1 MRKDLGVVALMLSSF
16 VTSNSW
22 AVLMENL
29 AIGSPKA
36 LGLANAVTASPP
48 GIESIHFNPA
58 GLSRVEGRQQSI
70 NVVYGDFGI
79 TLDFGKRT
87 QTRQALLDQAESLG
101 HDLNVEFPDGFF
113 DDEAYMAS
121 SETSGM
127 TIILPGL
134 GMTDLVAPMS
144 LVGGVSVS
152 PPGGDITFGTAAYT
166 TMAAGFRREDDDPG
180 RFIGQRFSMID
191 LVYFS
196 PTVAIDVSDTL
207 SVAATITFN
216 YGGVGLDMPLRV
228 PHLAQ
233 MAIPFLQLSNCD
245 LSNPG
250 GVGCE
255 NLPLY
260 EQLGALSVEAEH
272 GLAFGFNFGLLWEA
286 TPWLT
291 FGLVYQSEVDLEMEG
306 EFSWENSDQWMA
318 FVGSLR
324 EDPLIRLAMDAVG
337 VRGEKRVEGDVAIA
351 LSMPEHLALGVSV
364 RLTPKL
370 RVNVDYKFTGWS
382 AWDELVIELS
392 KTTDLMAIASIGE
405 FSAGEGVSLKIPLG
419 MQDTWNLAVGF
430 EYQYN
435 DQWVLRMGVEDR
447 PTSIPENMKTPLLP
461 LGDGLLL
468 GFGFGYESVS
478 GAVYDVGISYFES
491 KISMPGNTSDFGN
504 SEDPTKLIYNP
515 YPGQDIEAT
524 TTVVMFEM
532 GVRRPF

>member
-1 MRKDLGVVALMLSSF
+1 MRKDIGVLALVVGSF
-16 VTSNSW
+16 LASNSW

-36 LGLANAVTASPP
+36 LALANAVTASPP

-58 GLSRVEGRQQSI
+58 GLSRVPGRQQSI
-70 NVVYGDFGI
+70 NVIYGDFGI
-79 TLDFGKRT
+79 DLDFGKRT
-87 QTRQALLDQAESLG
+87 ESRQALLDQAENLG
-101 HDLNVEFPDGFF
+101 NDLNVEFPDGFF

-127 TIILPGL
+127 TIMLPGL
-134 GMTDLVAPMS
+134 GMTDLVAPVS
-144 LVGGVSVS
+144 LVGGASIRL
-152 PPGGDITFGTAAYT
+152 PDADITFGTAAYSP
-166 TMAAGFRREDDDPG
+166 MAAGFRREDDDPG

-196 PTVAIDVSDTL
+196 PTVAIDVTESL

-233 MAIPFLQLSNCD
+233 MAIPFLQLGDCG
-245 LSNPG
+245 LSNP
-250 GVGCE
+250 VRTGCE

-260 EQLGALSVEAEH
+260 EQLGELTVEAEH
-272 GLAFGFNFGLLWEA
+272 NLAFGLNFGLLWDA

-291 FGLVYQSEVDLEMEG
+291 FGVVYQSEVDLEMEG

-324 EDPLIRLAMDAVG
+324 EDPLVRLAMDTVG
-337 VRGEKRVEGDVAIA
+337 VRGEKTVEGDVVVA
-351 LSMPEHLALGVSV
+351 LTMPEHLSLGMSV
-364 RLTPKL
+364 LLTPRL

-382 AWDELVIELS
+382 AWDEMVIELS
-392 KTTDLMAIASIGE
+392 KTSDLMAIASIGE
-405 FSAGEGVSLKIPLG
+405 FNAGEGVSLKIPME
-419 MQDTWNLAVGF
+419 MQDTWNVAVGL
-430 EYQYN
+430 EYQYD
-435 DQWVLRMGVEDR
+435 DQWTLRMGVEDR
-447 PTSIPENMKTPLLP
+447 PTSIPDDMKTPLLP
-461 LGDGLLL
+461 LGDGTLF
-468 GFGFGYESVS
+468 GFGFGYESAS
-478 GAVYDVGISYFES
+478 GAVYDGAISYFKS

-515 YPGQDIEAT
+515 YPGQDIDAT
-524 TTVVMFEM
+524 TTVVMFEF

>member
-1 MRKDLGVVALMLSSF
+1 MRKDIGAVALLFCCFSA
-16 VTSNSW
+16 SNSW

-29 AIGSPKA
+29 AIGNPKA
-36 LGLANAVTASPP
+36 LALANAVTASPP

-58 GLSRVEGRQQSI
+58 GLSRVQGRQQSI
-70 NVVYGDFGI
+70 NVIYGDFGVA
-79 TLDFGKRT
+79 LDFGKRT
-87 QTRQALLDQAESLG
+87 KTRQTLLDQAESLG
-101 HDLNVEFPDGFF
+101 NDLSVEFPEGFF

-127 TIILPGL
+127 AIILPGV
-134 GMTDLVAPMS
+134 GMTDLVAPIS
-144 LVGGVSVS
+144 LVGGASVRFADA
-152 PPGGDITFGTAAYT
+152 DITFGTAAYT
-166 TMAAGFRREDDDPG
+166 PMAAGFRREDDDPG

-196 PTVAIDVSDTL
+196 PTVAIDVTESL

-233 MAIPFLQLSNCD
+233 MAIPFLQLGDCD
-245 LSNPG
+245 LSNPVN
-250 GVGCE
+250 VGCE

-260 EQLGALSVEAEH
+260 EQLGELNLEADQ
-272 GLAFGFNFGLLWEA
+272 GLAFGVNFGVLWEA
-286 TPWLT
+286 NPWLT
-291 FGLVYQSEVDLEMEG
+291 FGVVYQSEVDLEMAG
-306 EFSWENSDQWMA
+306 EFSWENSDQWMT

-324 EDPLIRLAMDAVG
+324 EDPLVRLAMDAVG
-337 VRGEKRVEGDVAIA
+337 VRGEKRVEGDVVIA
-351 LSMPEHLALGVSV
+351 LTMPEHLSLGVSV
-364 RLTPKL
+364 LLTPKL

-382 AWDELVIELS
+382 AWDEMVIELS
-392 KTTDLMAIASIGE
+392 KTSDLMAIASIGE
-405 FSAGEGVSLKIPLG
+405 LNTGEGVSLKIPMG
-419 MQDTWNLAVGF
+419 MQDTWNVAVGL

-447 PTSIPENMKTPLLP
+447 PTSIPDDMKTPLLP
-461 LGDGLLL
+461 LGDGMLL

-478 GAVYDVGISYFES
+478 GAVYDVAISYFES
-491 KISMPGNTSDFGN
+491 SISMPGNTSEFGN
-504 SEDPTKLIYNP
+504 SEGPTKLIYNP

-532 GVRRPF
+532 GVQRAF

>member
-87 QTRQALLDQAESLG
+87 KTRQALLDQAESLG
-101 HDLNVEFPDGFF
+101 HDLDVEFPDGFF

-127 TIILPGL
+127 TIMLPGL

-152 PPGGDITFGTAAYT
+152 PPGGSITFGTAAYT

-196 PTVAIDVSDTL
+196 PTVAVDVTDTL

-260 EQLGALSVEAEH
+260 EQLGELSVEAED
-272 GLAFGFNFGLLWEA
+272 GLAFGFNFGMLWEA

-291 FGLVYQSEVDLEMEG
+291 FGVVYQSEVDLEMEG
-306 EFSWENSDQWMA
+306 EFSWENSDQWVA
-318 FVGSLR
+318 FVRSLR
-324 EDPLIRLAMDAVG
+324 EDPLIRLAMDVVG
-337 VRGEKRVEGDVAIA
+337 VRGEKRVEGDVTIA
-351 LSMPEHLALGVSV
+351 LTMPEHLALGVSV
-364 RLTPKL
+364 LLTPKL

-419 MQDTWNLAVGF
+419 MQDTWNLAVGL

-468 GFGFGYESVS
+468 GFGFGYQSDS
-478 GAVYDVGISYFES
+478 GAVYDVGLSYFES

-515 YPGQDIEAT
+515 YPGQDIDAT
-524 TTVVMFEM
+524 TTIVMFEM
-532 GVRRPF
+532 GVQRPF